1 MESSVLWIAVC
12 TVLLYDRREW
22 GLSQSGPHWRLY
34 GTVYPKSSPDPEAS
48 GENSMQHRDRV
59 GCGTK
64 NPSRGGAGLRTAF
77 STLLLLFRHVWDN
90 PVPWH
95 AMTRQGFALRNQ
107 QRGTI

>member
-34 GTVYPKSSPDPEAS
+34 GTVYPKNSQTGGIR
-48 GENSMQHRDRV
+48 GEQHAAQGQGRLWNEESLPAAV
-59 GCGTK
+59 PG
-64 NPSRGGAGLRTAF
+64 SELRF
-77 STLLLLFRHVWDN
+77 STLLLLFRHVWGD

>member
-1 MESSVLWIAVC
+1 MESSVLWIAVY

-34 GTVYPKSSPDPEAS
+34 GTVYPKISPDRRHPGRTACS
-48 GENSMQHRDRV
+48 A
-59 GCGTK
+59 GTGSAVERRI
-64 NPSRGGAGLRTAF
+64 PPCGGAGLRAAF
-77 STLLLLFRHVWDN
+77 STLLLLFRHAWGN

-95 AMTRQGFALRNQ
+95 AMTRQGFGLRNQ